1 VSPARARH
9 AAAASACAE
18 KRCAGLVKAHSVAA
32 KKIKAHAIDR
42 PRDVSLR
49 LPLPLRSTT
58 SAFPPLH
65 FNKKENISI
74 PLTLSQNPRL
84 PPLATAS
91 TAPKRR
97 RDEEGAGMVV
107 RIRLARFGCRNRPFY
122 RLMAADSRSRRDGK
136 HLEVL
141 GYYDPLPGT
150 VSNPN
155 PAIKLL

>member
-1 VSPARARH
+1 
-9 AAAASACAE
+9 
-18 KRCAGLVKAHSVAA
+18 
-32 KKIKAHAIDR
+32 
-42 PRDVSLR
+42 
-49 LPLPLRSTT
+49 
-58 SAFPPLH
+58 
-65 FNKKENISI
+65 
-74 PLTLSQNPRL
+74 
-84 PPLATAS
+84 
-91 TAPKRR
+91 
-97 RDEEGAGMVV
+97 MVV